1 MDRGFC
7 ELTEKL
13 IVKIYQKTNKGRIHK
28 RVIHFI
34 NAVDAYQ
41 IIMDDVE
48 LDELYIS
55 VHTDDEIE
63 ANLVQ
68 VDVPGN
74 NIIIRKDDIN

>member
-1 MDRGFC
+1 MGD
-7 ELTEKL
+7 
-13 IVKIYQKTNKGRIHK
+13 I
-28 RVIHFI
+28 
-34 NAVDAYQ
+34 
-41 IIMDDVE
+41 E

-55 VHTDDEIE
+55 VHTDDKIE